1 MTEVPGEMVVRTGRR
16 GPRWSGAGR
25 GALAKGKM
33 KVWDA
38 VLVPEANDDGQEQLG
53 PEAEQDAPNPKRR
66 EIESTAWCWCCSF
79 ASSMRS
85 VFQLR
90 LNARSHITHHTEVQ
104 L

>member
-1 MTEVPGEMVVRTGRR
+1 MGRR
-16 GPRWSGAGR
+16 GPDGLEQVEVHWPG
-25 GALAKGKM
+25 KGKV

-79 ASSMRS
+79 ASSMHS

-90 LNARSHITHHTEVQ
+90 LNARSHITQRYNCDPRTIYLHMY
-104 L
+104 